1 MTRALKQSHWDKATL
16 STNTKE
22 MVFAWI
28 TFYLYQWS
36 PPAPIRFL
44 HKNADHNFISE
55 DCLSASITCQWCWEW
70 TSDEQGSYFSI
81 KWWRWSKFFHSR
93 LFFCKLRAFAS
104 VTHVRKFHL
113 MCIEMRC
120 KIQSLLAMSFTVP
133 KHWVQFSVTCGVSK
147 TVGACHLTT
156 TIQMKENSV
165 NWMKQIILQTRAPSN
180 LLPAQLITIS
190 ARTTL

>member
-1 MTRALKQSHWDKATL
+1 MDYILPLPMKPTCAH
-16 STNTKE
+16 
-22 MVFAWI
+22 
-28 TFYLYQWS
+28 
-36 PPAPIRFL
+36 PFL

-55 DCLSASITCQWCWEW
+55 DCLPTSITYQWCWEW

-147 TVGACHLTT
+147 TVDACHLTT

-180 LLPAQLITIS
+180 LLWAQLITIS
-190 ARTTL
+190 AGTTL